1 MKNVSK
7 FLLFYTLNHAV
18 YFKIKMNYKKIFP
31 ILDWLPNYKKE
42 FFKNDLGAGLA
53 VGIMLIP
60 QGIAYAMIAGLPPIY
75 GLYTAM
81 IPQMVYAIFG
91 TSRQLSVGP
100 VAMDSLIV
108 ASGVAT
114 LAEIGTEH
122 FIEFAIL
129 LAFMMGVLQVLFGIF
144 KLGFLVNFLSRP
156 VISGFT
162 SAAALIIALSQ
173 LKHLMGVDIQRNNK
187 IHGLVLD
194 ALEHLKDINLITLA
208 IGIISIL
215 ILVFFKQFSK
225 KIPAALVVVVL
236 GIVIV
241 KFFNLDQIGV
251 KIVGDIPSGLPN
263 FIVPSF
269 EKQTLINLFPIAL
282 TLSFI
287 GFLEAISVAKAI
299 ELKHNDY
306 KVIPNQELIAL
317 GMGNIVGSFFQTY
330 PATGGFSRTAVNNQ
344 AGAKTP
350 MAAIISGTVVGLT
363 LLFFTPLF
371 YYLPEAVLA
380 AIIIVAVFGLLDFSV
395 PKQLL
400 KYSKRELVILNVTLL
415 ITATVGIKEGIFV
428 GVILSLGMLIYTTTK
443 PHIAILGRIPDTH
456 FYRNIK
462 RFEGL
467 LITSEEILIVRFD
480 AQLFFANVQYF
491 KDKLE
496 TSVAGKGKKLKL
508 IIIDGESINSIDSSG
523 VYMLNEVITKY
534 RSMNIDITF
543 TGMKGPVRDVL
554 EKSGIIEKIGYQN
567 CFLSIQ
573 EAVDAFEEGKKSKE
587 TGIKFSDYIKQT
599 NS

>member
-1 MKNVSK
+1 MNIKK
-7 FLLFYTLNHAV
+7 F
-18 YFKIKMNYKKIFP
+18 IP
-31 ILDWLPNYKKE
+31 ILDWLPNYKRE

-81 IPQMVYAIFG
+81 IPQIVYAIFG

-129 LAFMMGVLQVLFGIF
+129 LAFMMGVLQVLFGFF

-173 LKHLMGVDIQRNNK
+173 LKHLLGFNIQQHK
-187 IHGLVLD
+187 IHGILFE
-194 ALEHLKDINLITLA
+194 AFKHIKDTNLITLA
-208 IGIISIL
+208 IGLISIMV
-215 ILVFFKQFSK
+215 LVYFKQFSK

-236 GIVIV
+236 GILAV
-241 KFFNLDQIGV
+241 KIFNLEQIGV
-251 KIVGDIPSGLPN
+251 KIVGDIPEGLPN
-263 FIVPSF
+263 FIIPEF
-269 EKQTLINLFPIAL
+269 EMKTLIDLFPIAL

-287 GFLEAISVAKAI
+287 AFLEAISVAKAV

-330 PATGGFSRTAVNNQ
+330 PATGGFSRTAVNDQ
-344 AGAKTP
+344 TGAKTP
-350 MAAIISGTVVGLT
+350 LAAIISGTVVGLT
-363 LLFFTPLF
+363 LLFFTPVF
-371 YYLPEAVLA
+371 YYLPEAVLG
-380 AIIIVAVFGLLDFSV
+380 AIIIVAVFGLLDFTV

-400 KYSKRELVILNVTLL
+400 KYSKRELVILNITLL
-415 ITATVGIKEGIFV
+415 ITATVGIKEGIFI
-428 GVILSLGMLIYTTTK
+428 GVILSLGMLIYTSAK

-467 LITSEEILIVRFD
+467 LITSEDILIVRFD

-496 TSVAGKGKKLKL
+496 DSVKEKGGKLKL
-508 IIIDGESINSIDSSG
+508 LIIDGESINSIDSSG
-523 VYMLNEVITKY
+523 VYMLSDVIAKY
-534 RSMNIDITF
+534 KSMNIDIAF

-554 EKSGIIEKIGYQN
+554 EKSGIMKKISYQN

-573 EAVDAFEEGKKSKE
+573 EAVDAFEEGEKNKAAGKKY
-587 TGIKFSDYIKQT
+587 FDYLKQT

>member
-1 MKNVSK
+1 
-7 FLLFYTLNHAV
+7 
-18 YFKIKMNYKKIFP
+18 MNYKKIFP
-31 ILDWLPNYKKE
+31 ILNWLPNYKKE
-42 FFKNDLGAGLA
+42 FFKNDLGAGIA

-81 IPQMVYAIFG
+81 IPQMVYAVFG
-91 TSRQLSVGP
+91 TSRQLAVGP

-173 LKHLMGVDIQRNNK
+173 LKHLMGVEIQRNNK
-187 IHGLVLD
+187 IHGLVFD

-225 KIPAALVVVVL
+225 KIPAALVVVVF
-236 GIVIV
+236 GIVIA

-251 KIVGDIPSGLPN
+251 KIVGDIPSGLPD

-269 EKQTLINLFPIAL
+269 EKQTLIDLFPIAL

-287 GFLEAISVAKAI
+287 GFLEAISVAKAV

-350 MAAIISGTVVGLT
+350 MSAIISGTVVGLT
-363 LLFFTPLF
+363 LLVFYTSFFII
-371 YYLPEAVLA
+371 YLRPCWL
-380 AIIIVAVFGLLDFSV
+380 
-395 PKQLL
+395 QLL
-400 KYSKRELVILNVTLL
+400 WLPFLDYWTLP
-415 ITATVGIKEGIFV
+415 F
-428 GVILSLGMLIYTTTK
+428 
-443 PHIAILGRIPDTH
+443 
-456 FYRNIK
+456 
-462 RFEGL
+462 
-467 LITSEEILIVRFD
+467 
-480 AQLFFANVQYF
+480 
-491 KDKLE
+491 
-496 TSVAGKGKKLKL
+496 
-508 IIIDGESINSIDSSG
+508 
-523 VYMLNEVITKY
+523 
-534 RSMNIDITF
+534 
-543 TGMKGPVRDVL
+543 
-554 EKSGIIEKIGYQN
+554 QN
-567 CFLSIQ
+567 NC
-573 EAVDAFEEGKKSKE
+573 
-587 TGIKFSDYIKQT
+587 
-599 NS
+599 

>member
-1 MKNVSK
+1 MSVKK
-7 FLLFYTLNHAV
+7 F
-18 YFKIKMNYKKIFP
+18 MP
-31 ILDWLPNYKKE
+31 ILDWLPNYKRE
-42 FFKNDLGAGLA
+42 FFKNDFGAGLTI
-53 VGIMLIP
+53 GIMLIP
-60 QGIAYAMIAGLPPIY
+60 QGIAYAMLAGLPSIY

-81 IPQMVYAIFG
+81 IPQIVYAIFG

-108 ASGVAT
+108 AAGVAT
-114 LAEIGTEH
+114 LAEIGTQH

-129 LAFMMGVLQVLFGIF
+129 LAFIMGFLQVLFGVF

-173 LKHLMGVDIQRNNK
+173 LKNLLGVNLQKGNK
-187 IHGLVLD
+187 IHSLIIEVYDHLD
-194 ALEHLKDINLITLA
+194 EISWITFT
-208 IGIISIL
+208 IGVVSIL
-215 ILVFFKQFSK
+215 ILIFFKKFSK

-236 GIVIV
+236 GILAV
-241 KFFNLDQIGV
+241 KIFNLEQLGV
-251 KIVGDIPSGLPN
+251 KIVGEIPKGLPDFKVPN
-263 FIVPSF
+263 FD
-269 EKQTLINLFPIAL
+269 KNALIDLLPLAL
-282 TLSFI
+282 TISFI
-287 GFLEAISVAKAI
+287 AFLEAISVAKAV

-306 KVIPNQELIAL
+306 KVVPNQELIAL
-317 GMGNIVGSFFQTY
+317 GMGNIIGSFFQTY

-344 AGAKTP
+344 VGAKTP
-350 MAAIISGTVVGLT
+350 LAAIISASIVGLT
-363 LLFFTPLF
+363 LLFFTHVF
-371 YYLPEAVLA
+371 YYLPEAVLG
-380 AIIIVAVFGLLDFSV
+380 AIIVVAVFGLLDFTV

-400 KYSKRELVILNVTLL
+400 KYSRRELVILNVTLL
-415 ITATVGIKEGIFV
+415 ITATVGIKEGIFAGIV
-428 GVILSLGMLIYTTTK
+428 LSLGMLIYTSAK
-443 PHIAILGRIPDTH
+443 PHIAILGRIPETH

-467 LITSEEILIVRFD
+467 LITSEELLIVRFD

-496 TSVAGKGKKLKL
+496 ESVNEKGGKLKL
-508 IIIDGESINSIDSSG
+508 LIIDGESINSIDSSG
-523 VYMLNEVITKY
+523 VYMLSDVITKY
-534 RSMNIDITF
+534 KSMNIEIAF

-554 EKSGIIEKIGYQN
+554 ENSGIIKKISYQN

-573 EAVDAFEEGKKSKE
+573 EAVDAFEEGKKNKE
-587 TGIKFSDYIKQT
+587 IGIKFSDYIKQT